1 MMVALR
7 PRQQAS
13 TDTSRPPRA
22 AGRHARGR
30 AATVRRAILR
40 GLSSSVHLHAASL
53 HRRYAA
59 ESHRLGFGSFGLQA
73 VKVSPPHRPRENGL
87 SHSADAS
94 RTNLAAALTLFEW
107 LPRLYSSHSTHNT
120 TPTQRQCLFLLNPNG
135 DCGPAGG
142 DSPEFVTITCTGGVA
157 HPPGYPLLSLVSSL
171 FTRLVTVGSVAWRC
185 APRPSVLQA
194 TP

>member
-87 SHSADAS
+87 QGPSACGQG
-94 RTNLAAALTLFEW
+94 LPMV